1 MAGKHVGLCM
11 SAEGVHAYSRQVPI
25 RVERSGVHA
34 CGCVAITVSD
44 TGSDPTVIPVC
55 LRGVVR
61 GAVHAVRSCVCL
73 HAQTGLV
80 GKPSVRSEVL
90 GVHGG
95 AV

>member
-1 MAGKHVGLCM
+1 MHTHGRFLYVLRDLVCM
-11 SAEGVHAYSRQVPI
+11 RVVVLPSQYRTLGV
-25 RVERSGVHA
+25 
-34 CGCVAITVSD
+34 T
-44 TGSDPTVIPVC
+44 PTVIPVC